1 MSDFKDMMVRDV
13 TFKYPRLDSAYLY
26 NAHEHNSEK
35 CLITTPG
42 SFWSCGFTVSKEEAT
57 RIWNEAKDHY
67 NNRKKLDKSGKM
79 GDFKTVHS
87 YKQNEDGTITFGTKK
102 KCMSSKGTPNK
113 EVRVIDGQ
121 KKDLEDRAFW
131 SGSTGNIAF
140 SMLPTFNPSKNE
152 WGISFLLNAVQ
163 VVDAVYQ
170 EIEDGFDIIGERSP
184 AQDITFDAPKPEAPA
199 DDPFGL
205 PPTGSSAPAKED
217 LEDEIPF

>member
-13 TFKYPRLDSAYLY
+13 TFTYPRLDSAYLY
-26 NAHEHNSEK
+26 NSVERKSEK
-35 CLITTPG
+35 CSTTTPQAA
-42 SFWSCGFTVSKEEAT
+42 WSCGFTVSKDEAT
-57 RIWNEAKDHY
+57 RIWKEATDHY
-67 NNRKKLDKSGKM
+67 NECKSRSKDSKM
-79 GDFKTVHS
+79 GEFKTVHS

-113 EVRVIDGQ
+113 EVRVVDGQ

-140 SMLPTFNPSKNE
+140 TMLPTFNPSKNE

-170 EIEDGFDIIGERSP
+170 ELQDDFDVVGESSP
-184 AQDITFDAPKPEAPA
+184 AAADQFDAPKK
-199 DDPFGL
+199 DVFGL
-205 PPTGSSAPAKED
+205 PIDDKPEPPAKND
-217 LEDEIPF
+217 LDDEIPF

>member
-1 MSDFKDMMVRDV
+1 MMVRDV
-13 TFKYPRLDSAYLY
+13 TFTYPRLDSAYLY
-26 NAHEHNSEK
+26 NSIERKSEK
-35 CLITTPG
+35 VSTTTPQAA
-42 SFWSCGFTVSKEEAT
+42 WSCGFTVSKEEAT
-57 RIWNEAKDHY
+57 RIWNEATQHY
-67 NNRKKLDKSGKM
+67 NDCKSRSKDSKM

-131 SGSTGNIAF
+131 SGSTGNLAF
-140 SMLPTFNPSKNE
+140 TMLPTFNPSKNE

-163 VVDAVYQ
+163 VVEAVYQ
-170 EIEDGFDIIGERSP
+170 EAQDDFDVIGENP
-184 AQDITFDAPKPEAPA
+184 AADPFAATKPAAPA
-199 DDPFGL
+199 APAADPFGL
-205 PPTGSSAPAKED
+205 PPTGSDAPAKED

>member
-13 TFKYPRLDSAYLY
+13 TFTYPRLDSAYLY
-26 NAHEHNSEK
+26 NSVERKSEK
-35 CLITTPG
+35 CSTTTPQAA
-42 SFWSCGFTVSKEEAT
+42 WSCGFTVSKEEAV
-57 RIWNEAKDHY
+57 RIWGDAKDHY
-67 NNRKKLDKSGKM
+67 NECKSRSKDSKM

-140 SMLPTFNPSKNE
+140 TMLPTFNPSKNE

-163 VVDAVYQ
+163 VVDAIYQ
-170 EIEDGFDIIGERSP
+170 E
-184 AQDITFDAPKPEAPA
+184 AQDDFDVVGEASSASADPFDAPKPAAPA
-199 DDPFGL
+199 ADPFGL
-205 PPTGSSAPAKED
+205 PPTGSDAPVKED
-217 LEDEIPF
+217 LDDEIPF